1 MRIGRVVG
9 NVVSTIKDEDYYGYK
24 LLIVEYWDENGSPD
38 GSRVIAFDR
47 GQQAG
52 IGDVVLI
59 TTDGGA
65 SNMILD
71 DQKIVADISI
81 AGVLDSYTY
90 EGRTRSFH

>member
-24 LLIVEYWDENGSPD
+24 LLIVEYWDENGKPD
-38 GSRVIAFDR
+38 GSRVIAFDK

-52 IGDVVLI
+52 VGDAVLI
-59 TTDGGA
+59 MADGGG
-65 SNMILD
+65 SNMVLD
-71 DQKIVADISI
+71 DKKIVADVAI

-90 EGRTRSFH
+90 EGVTHSFH